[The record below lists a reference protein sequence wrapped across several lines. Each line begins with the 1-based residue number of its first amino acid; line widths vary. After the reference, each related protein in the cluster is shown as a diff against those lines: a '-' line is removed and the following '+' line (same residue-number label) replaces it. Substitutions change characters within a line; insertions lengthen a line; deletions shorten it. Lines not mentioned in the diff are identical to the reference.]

1 MNNYSLN
8 IFRREWLDCYYIL
21 KNLGVVFSFNL
32 LKVIFSYKIILK
44 IKNITILNVQELKAL
59 VIFI

>member
-21 KNLGVVFSFNL
+21 KNLCGVSSFNL
-32 LKVIFSYKIILK
+32 LKIIFSYKIILK